1 MVCLKRLCKR
11 YRSWK
16 TLTENGGVRTG
27 GMEVMGN
34 NRQRPSLLPI
44 DWKQAM
50 DPLQECL
57 TNCCGVCR
65 LGPEDGLLG
74 LLLSRS
80 SEVKPSVSSRDLSL
94 LQREG
99 GSDALER
106 EKARCGSRFRL
117 KKKKKSKNT

>member
-11 YRSWK
+11 YRCWK
-16 TLTENGGVRTG
+16 TLNENGDVGTG
-27 GMEVMGN
+27 RDGGN
-34 NRQRPSLLPI
+34 GEQAEASPLPD

-50 DPLQECL
+50 DPLQEGL

-99 GSDALER
+99 GSNALER
-106 EKARCGSRFRL
+106 EKARCGSRFRF
-117 KKKKKSKNT
+117 KKKKK